1 MEKGSVEAHAMVL
14 EFADIAEREDL
25 HGLAFQHLALC
36 ERRAWL
42 HLHRID
48 YAHLDEG
55 MARGTALHDVHR
67 PRDHSVDGL
76 MGLSPDRIDWN
87 NRVVFEAKGGAGAAG
102 AVSRQTAF
110 YALILWA
117 REGRPW
123 SAVTNILAAKRKRR
137 VEIDSSLIQAML
149 ADANHLAKLRRCE
162 NPPQASRKKICLACS
177 YRFLCGY
184 S

>member
-1 MEKGSVEAHAMVL
+1 MEEDSSEVHSMVR

-25 HGLAFQHLALC
+25 HGLAFQHLTLC

-67 PRDHSVDGL
+67 PRDHSVEGL
-76 MGLSPDRIDWN
+76 IGLSPDRIDWSN
-87 NRVVFEAKGGAGAAG
+87 CVVFEAKGGAGAVA

-110 YALILWA
+110 YALLLWA
-117 REGRPW
+117 AGGKPW
-123 SAVTNILAAKRKRR
+123 SAVTNILATKRMRR
-137 VEIDSSLIQAML
+137 VEIESSLIQSML
-149 ADANHLAKLRRCE
+149 TDAKRLATLRRCAK
-162 NPPQASRKKICLACS
+162 PPQADRKKICPSCS